1 MRPHRLHQ
9 LLVRSAALLLFLG
22 VVPRLSAQGDT
33 ASVRGAYATRSEL
46 EKVAVKAEHDAKDP
60 GSDQAVRERKRV
72 EAQGIRERLRD
83 GDFQVGDRVVVR
95 VRGDS
100 SLTDTF
106 TVRAGRTLQMPG
118 LEELMLAGVL
128 RAELQDVLSRHIGR
142 YVRNPEIESASLI
155 RLAVVGRVN
164 RPGFLSVG
172 PTSLLADV
180 IMLAGGP
187 TGDADL
193 SATVIRRGTNEIWSQ
208 KDVRVAMSQGMTL
221 DQLNLRAGDEVI
233 VGERRRRGF
242 GGTAQT
248 LATLAGVVVAIIGAS
263 RGF

>member
-1 MRPHRLHQ
+1 MNRPRFHQ
-9 LLVRSAALLLFLG
+9 TSLLLATIAACALSG
-22 VVPRLSAQGDT
+22 PSRLAAQSDSVP
-33 ASVRGAYATRSEL
+33 RGAYATRVDLESMAASSERQSRDTNL
-46 EKVAVKAEHDAKDP
+46 DEAT
-60 GSDQAVRERKRV
+60 RERRRL

-83 GDFQVGDRVVVR
+83 GDFEVGDRIVLR

-106 TVRAGRTLQMPG
+106 TVRAGRTLQLPG
-118 LEELMLAGVL
+118 LDEVSLAGVL
-128 RAELQDVLSRHIGR
+128 RAELQGTLSRHIGR
-142 YVRNPEIESASLI
+142 YIRNPEIESASLI

-172 PTSLLADV
+172 PMSLLSDV

-193 SATVIRRGTNEIWSQ
+193 TATVIRRGTNEVWSK

-221 DQLNLRAGDEVI
+221 DQLNLRAGDEVV

-248 LATLAGVVVAIIGAS
+248 LATLAGVVVAIVGAS

>member
-1 MRPHRLHQ
+1 MTTLTRLPM
-9 LLVRSAALLLFLG
+9 LALAMFAF
-22 VVPRLSAQGDT
+22 S
-33 ASVRGAYATRSEL
+33 ASVSSSIAAQSDSSSSPRSFATRADLEALAAMSERQSRDA
-46 EKVAVKAEHDAKDP
+46 AVDDAT
-60 GSDQAVRERKRV
+60 RERKRLEG
-72 EAQGIRERLRD
+72 EALRERLRD
-83 GDFQVGDRVVVR
+83 GDFQVGDRVVLR

-106 TVRAGRTLQMPG
+106 TVRAGRTLQLPS
-118 LEELMLAGVL
+118 LDELSLVGVL
-128 RAELQDVLSRHIGR
+128 HSELQDALTRHIGR
-142 YVRNPEIESASLI
+142 YVRNPEIETASLM

-172 PTSLLADV
+172 PSSLLTDV

-193 SATVIRRGTNEIWSQ
+193 TTTVIRRGTAEVWSK

-221 DQLNLRAGDEVI
+221 DQLHLRAGDEVV

-242 GGTAQT
+242 GSTAQV
-248 LATLAGVVVAIIGAS
+248 LATVTGLVVAIVGMS
-263 RGF
+263 R

>member
-1 MRPHRLHQ
+1 MTNFRRSPALGLV
-9 LLVRSAALLLFLG
+9 LLALASLAFPAALIAQSDSAA
-22 VVPRLSAQGDT
+22 A
-33 ASVRGAYATRSEL
+33 RGSFATRAEL
-46 EKVAVKAEHDAKDP
+46 VAMAEAAERI
-60 GSDQAVRERKRV
+60 GSDGNVDAETRDRKRL
-72 EAQGIRERLRD
+72 EAQGVRERLRD
-83 GDFQVGDRVVVR
+83 GDFQIGDRVVLR

-106 TVRAGRTLQMPG
+106 TVRAGRTLQLPS
-118 LEELMLAGVL
+118 LDELSLVGVL
-128 RAELQDVLSRHIGR
+128 HSELQGVLTRHIGR

-172 PTSLLADV
+172 PSSLLTDV

-193 SATVIRRGTNEIWSQ
+193 TTTVIRRGVNEVWSK

-221 DQLNLRAGDEVI
+221 DQLNLRAGDEVV
-233 VGERRRRGF
+233 VGERRRRGL
-242 GGTAQT
+242 GSTAQV
-248 LATLAGVVVAIIGAS
+248 LATITGLAVAIVGLS
-263 RGF
+263 R